1 MIPVPHTYAEW
12 INLLACFTQRENDE
26 EVLLAMQSGTL
37 EWQSGVAE
45 RFSKK
50 LIDSVNERMNLASD
64 RFQQAI
70 SKSHGEESAI
80 IYAILALRKEMT
92 FLAEAMNLPVLPD
105 KDRQTYIN
113 LVLEQADKMQETLEK
128 SASNEKSGKMR
139 SIIRNNRINIDRRK
153 TLNE

>member
-70 SKSHGEESAI
+70 SKSHDISCRGNESSC
-80 IYAILALRKEMT
+80 LT
-92 FLAEAMNLPVLPD
+92 
-105 KDRQTYIN
+105 
-113 LVLEQADKMQETLEK
+113 
-128 SASNEKSGKMR
+128 
-139 SIIRNNRINIDRRK
+139 
-153 TLNE
+153 

>member
-50 LIDSVNERMNLASD
+50 LIDSVNERMNLACNIQIAWGRECNYICNFSITERND
-64 RFQQAI
+64 I
-70 SKSHGEESAI
+70 SCRGNESSC
-80 IYAILALRKEMT
+80 LT
-92 FLAEAMNLPVLPD
+92 
-105 KDRQTYIN
+105 
-113 LVLEQADKMQETLEK
+113 
-128 SASNEKSGKMR
+128 
-139 SIIRNNRINIDRRK
+139 
-153 TLNE
+153 

>member
-70 SKSHGEESAI
+70 SKSHGEEGAI
-80 IYAILALRKEMT
+80 ISLRKEMA

>member
-50 LIDSVNERMNLASD
+50 LIDSVNERIGFS
-64 RFQQAI
+64 
-70 SKSHGEESAI
+70 
-80 IYAILALRKEMT
+80 
-92 FLAEAMNLPVLPD
+92 
-105 KDRQTYIN
+105 RQYPN
-113 LVLEQADKMQETLEK
+113 RMGKRVQLYMQF
-128 SASNEKSGKMR
+128 
-139 SIIRNNRINIDRRK
+139 
-153 TLNE
+153 

>member
-1 MIPVPHTYAEW
+1 MKI
-12 INLLACFTQRENDE
+12 
-26 EVLLAMQSGTL
+26 VLLAMQSGTL

-50 LIDSVNERMNLASD
+50 LIDSVNE
-64 RFQQAI
+64 QAI
-70 SKSHGEESAI
+70 SKSHGEEVAI
-80 IYAILALRKEMT
+80 IYAILALRKEMA

-113 LVLEQADKMQETLEK
+113 FVLEQADKMQETLEK

>member
-70 SKSHGEESAI
+70 SKSHGEESGKRSKTRRSDTVP
-80 IYAILALRKEMT
+80 ILRY
-92 FLAEAMNLPVLPD
+92 D
-105 KDRQTYIN
+105 I
-113 LVLEQADKMQETLEK
+113 
-128 SASNEKSGKMR
+128 R
-139 SIIRNNRINIDRRK
+139 SLFI
-153 TLNE
+153 

>member
-1 MIPVPHTYAEW
+1 M
-12 INLLACFTQRENDE
+12 
-26 EVLLAMQSGTL
+26 
-37 EWQSGVAE
+37 
-45 RFSKK
+45 
-50 LIDSVNERMNLASD
+50 NERMNLASD

-70 SKSHGEESAI
+70 SKSHGEEGAI
-80 IYAILALRKEMT
+80 IYAILALRKEMA

>member
-64 RFQQAI
+64 
-70 SKSHGEESAI
+70 GEEGAI
-80 IYAILALRKEMT
+80 IYAILALRKEMA

-113 LVLEQADKMQETLEK
+113 FVLEQADKMQETLEK

>member
-70 SKSHGEESAI
+70 SKSHGEEGAI
-80 IYAILALRKEMT
+80 IYAILALRKEMA

-113 LVLEQADKMQETLEK
+113 LVLNRQIKCRRRWKNQPQMRK
-128 SASNEKSGKMR
+128 VGK
-139 SIIRNNRINIDRRK
+139 
-153 TLNE
+153 

>member
-1 MIPVPHTYAEW
+1 M
-12 INLLACFTQRENDE
+12 
-26 EVLLAMQSGTL
+26 

-139 SIIRNNRINIDRRK
+139 SIIRNNRINIDRRR